1 MKVGWKV
8 LTAATVLCVALEQA
22 RATPEEGAGD
32 VPWPPPQSPDFA
44 EAPLP
49 PEMEGA
55 PEIVP
60 AAVGPIAPAAR
71 QPVGALSGRIVF
83 TSAGHG
89 WTWGSSGWFT
99 QRGVVN
105 EICEDF
111 GNLDQMTMFVFYCFN
126 AGATVVPFRP
136 VGYQTNEVVLDNDD
150 PGVTFS
156 GSWANSSSTIFWGSP
171 GDVPYRYASLAASE
185 TATATYTPTIP
196 LAGFYPV
203 YTWVRHG
210 SDRGDQLYRI
220 RHTGGE
226 TQVRVPHYLVGNGW
240 VYLGTYYFNAGSN
253 AANGAVV
260 ISNLRAT
267 TNGSVV
273 IADAIRFGNGMGDV
287 DRGTG
292 VSAYPRE
299 EEASR
304 YWVQRM
310 LGQGQSSSLYDVSGL
325 NDQDDNVGTPPRMA
339 AEMNREAS
347 GSLYQRIYIGFH
359 SNAGGGR
366 GAVGLYRSDTNT
378 TPNQQRLAYL
388 CGHEVNVDMESI
400 GAPPLEVPWD
410 SNRAS
415 EAIAGIYG
423 EINGAAIN
431 QEMDATI
438 IEVGFHDQADD
449 AKILRDPKGRNW
461 IARAVHHAVIRY
473 MNEFDGVPLTFLPE
487 PPLNVRAL
495 AVSNGIQIA
504 WDAPVAQAGSGAPSG
519 YVIYQSTNGYGFG
532 NPIGVSGG
540 NTLSFTFTNLAA
552 NVDYYFRVAATNAA
566 GESLPS
572 ETVGCWRAPDPGALR
587 VLVVNAFD
595 RFDRTLAPRQTPS
608 SQNYT
613 PPGNAGT
620 MVRVIP
626 RAINAFDYVVTYGKA
641 LAAAGVAFDSC
652 QNEAVATNQ
661 VALTNYPIVIWAC
674 GNESTVDETFS
685 AAERDRVTEFLAGGG
700 NLFASGAEIAWDMD
714 RPSGPGPA
722 KRNFL
727 RNQLHAAYAADNAGT
742 YTAAPDPG
750 GIFAG
755 RGNVTFDDGTRGIY
769 WVQTPDVLTPY
780 GPGATAALNY
790 SGGTGGVAAVQYDG
804 SAGGGRVVYFGF
816 PWETIVNVTRRN
828 NYLADI
834 LAFLNPPFPPRFVG
848 VQLAASNRLEMTLIG
863 QAGVTLEVWR
873 SDDLANW
880 LWLTNLPNPLGRTT
894 FGDTLPPDPP
904 QRFYRLRTAP

>member
-1 MKVGWKV
+1 
-8 LTAATVLCVALEQA
+8 
-22 RATPEEGAGD
+22 
-32 VPWPPPQSPDFA
+32 
-44 EAPLP
+44 
-49 PEMEGA
+49 
-55 PEIVP
+55 
-60 AAVGPIAPAAR
+60 
-71 QPVGALSGRIVF
+71 
-83 TSAGHG
+83 
-89 WTWGSSGWFT
+89 
-99 QRGVVN
+99 N

-136 VGYQTNEVVLDNDD
+136 VGHQTNEVVLDNDD

-156 GSWANSSSTIFWGSP
+156 GSWANSTSTIFWGSA
-171 GDVPYRYASLAASE
+171 GDLPYRYASLAASE

-196 LAGFYPV
+196 MAGFYPV
-203 YTWVRHG
+203 YCWTRHG

-226 TQVRVPHYLVGNGW
+226 TQVRVPHYRVGNGW

-253 AANGAVV
+253 AASGAVV
-260 ISNLRAT
+260 ISNLRST

-273 IADAIRFGNGMGDV
+273 IADAIRVGNGMGDV

-292 VSAYPRE
+292 VSDYPRE

-325 NDQDDNVGTPPRMA
+325 DDQDDNVGTPPRTA

-347 GSLYQRIYIGFH
+347 GTIYQRIYIGFH

-366 GAVGLYRSDTNT
+366 GAVGLYRSDANT
-378 TPNQQRLAYL
+378 TPHQQRLAYL

-415 EAIAGIYG
+415 EAVAGTYG
-423 EINGAAIN
+423 EINGASIN

-461 IARAVHHAVIRY
+461 IARAVYHAVLRY
-473 MNEFDGVPLTFLPE
+473 MNEFDSVPLNFLPE
-487 PPLNVRAL
+487 PPVNVRAL
-495 AVSNGIQIA
+495 AVSQGIQVA
-504 WDAPVAQAGSGAPSG
+504 WDAPVAQAGSGAPTG

-532 NPIGVSGG
+532 NPVGVSGS
-540 NTLSFTFTNLAA
+540 NTLSFTFTNLLAD
-552 NVDYYFRVAATNAA
+552 VDYYFRVAATNAG

-572 ETVGCWRAPDPGALR
+572 ETVGCRRAATPGALR

-595 RFDRTLAPRQTPS
+595 RFERALAPRQTPS
-608 SQNYT
+608 RQNYT
-613 PPGNAGT
+613 PPGNTGT

-626 RAINAFDYVVTYGKA
+626 RAINAFDYVVTYGRA

-652 QNEAVATNQ
+652 QNEAVANDQ
-661 VALTNYPIVIWAC
+661 IALTNYPIVLWAC
-674 GNESTVDETFS
+674 GNESTADETFS
-685 AAERDRVTEFLAGGG
+685 AAERERVTAFLAAGG
-700 NLFASGAEIAWDMD
+700 NLFASGADIAWDMD
-714 RPSGPGPA
+714 RPSGPGAA

-727 RNQLHAAYAADNAGT
+727 HNQLHAAYAADNAGT
-742 YTAAPDPG
+742 YTATPDPA
-750 GIFAG
+750 GIFAT

-769 WVQTPDVLTPY
+769 WVQTPDVLTPH
-780 GPGATAALNY
+780 GPGAMPALHY

-816 PWETIVNVTRRN
+816 PWETITNVTRRN

-834 LAFLNPPFPPRFVG
+834 LAFLNPPVAPQFLH
-848 VQLAASNRLEMTLIG
+848 VQLTAPNRLEMTVRG

-873 SDDLANW
+873 SADLTTW
-880 LWLTNLPNPLGRTT
+880 HWQTNLLNPVGRVT
-894 FGDTLPPDPP
+894 FADAIAPALP

>member
-1 MKVGWKV
+1 MRFGYTALAGA
-8 LTAATVLCVALEQA
+8 LTWALAVASG
-22 RATPEEGAGD
+22 RATPEDGVGD
-32 VPWPPPQSPDFA
+32 VPFPPPQSPDFA
-44 EAPLP
+44 ETPLKPESAAP
-49 PEMEGA
+49 PEVA
-55 PEIVP
+55 P
-60 AAVGPIAPAAR
+60 AAVGPIAPASR
-71 QPVGALSGRIVF
+71 QPAGALSGRIVF

-171 GDVPYRYASLAASE
+171 GDVPYRYASLAATE
-185 TATATYTPTIP
+185 TATAAYTPTIP
-196 LAGFYPV
+196 VAGFYPV

-226 TQVRVPHYLVGNGW
+226 TQVRVPHYMVGNGW

-253 AANGAVV
+253 AAAGSVV

-292 VSAYPRE
+292 VSGYPRE

-310 LGQGQSSSLYDVSGL
+310 LGQGQSSSLYDVAGL
-325 NDQDDNVGTPPRMA
+325 DDQDDNVGTPPRMA
-339 AEMNREAS
+339 AEMNREAAEN
-347 GSLYQRIYIGFH
+347 LYKRVYIGFH

-366 GAVGLYRSDTNT
+366 GAVGLYRSDDNK

-388 CGHEVNVDMESI
+388 CAHEVNTDMESI
-400 GAPPLEVPWD
+400 PSPPLEVVWD

-423 EINGAAIN
+423 EINGSAIN

-438 IEVGFHDQADD
+438 IEVGFHDQVDD

-461 IARAVHHAVIRY
+461 IARAVYQAALRY
-473 MNEFDGVPLTFLPE
+473 MNEFDGAPLTFLPE
-487 PPLNVRAL
+487 PPVNVRAL
-495 AVSNGIQIA
+495 ATTNGIRVA
-504 WDAPVAQAGSGAPSG
+504 WDAPVAQAGSGAPTG

-532 NPIGVSGG
+532 NPIGVSGS
-540 NTLSFTFTNLAA
+540 NTLAFTFTNLAA
-552 NVDYYFRVAATNAA
+552 NVDYYFRVAATNAG

-572 ETVGCWRAPDPGALR
+572 ETVGCRRAANPGALR

-595 RFDRTLAPRQTPS
+595 RFDRFIAPRQTPS
-608 SQNYT
+608 PQNYV
-613 PPGNAGT
+613 PPGNSGT

-626 RAINAFDYVVTYGKA
+626 RAINAFDYVVIYGKA

-652 QNEAVATNQ
+652 QNEAVASNS
-661 VALTNYPIVIWAC
+661 VALSDYPIVLWAC
-674 GNESTVDETFS
+674 GTESTADETFS
-685 AAERDRVTEFLAGGG
+685 ATERDRVTAFLAAGG
-700 NLFASGAEIAWDMD
+700 NLFVSGSEIAWDMD
-714 RPSGPGPA
+714 RPSGPGTA
-722 KRNFL
+722 QRNFL
-727 RNQLHAAYAADNAGT
+727 HNQLHAAYAADNAGT

-755 RGNVTFDDGTRGIY
+755 RGNVTFDDGTRGIF

-780 GPGATAALNY
+780 GPGASVALNY
-790 SGGTGGVAAVQYDG
+790 SGGTGGAAAIQYDG

-834 LAFLNPPFPPRFVG
+834 VAFLNPPVAPQFAS
-848 VQLAASNRLEMTLIG
+848 VQLVASNRLEMTVTA

-873 SDDLANW
+873 SSDLATW
-880 LWLTNLPNPLGRTT
+880 QWHTNLLNPLGRVT
-894 FGDTLPPDPP
+894 FADVIPGGEP
-904 QRFYRLRTAP
+904 QRFYRVRTAP